1 MMSQNRRLE
10 RIGILLAVL
19 MSGAALGLE
28 VQQRLASAP
37 KPSPPS
43 PPANATQPLHPTT
56 TPDGE
61 ILPLPVPEDGKEILG
76 KGKDLI
82 RIQGV
87 HSGRK
92 QYELTAQR
100 LVLTRDESKT
110 AVEGIRGTL
119 IGNDGKPAAAFTAD
133 RAVMHM
139 QSKDLD
145 VEGQVHVESLD
156 REDKVIF
163 STRNMHWSA
172 RDERLTCPNPVE
184 VTQPGVLLRGSS
196 MVADARLRKLSLD
209 GGVYLEADAEKVEK
223 GLGMSDGSSS
233 QSGGRARGAASSTS
247 RRANGGG

>member
-172 RDERLTCPNPVE
+172 RDERLTCPTRWRSPN
-184 VTQPGVLLRGSS
+184 LRAPARSS
-196 MVADARLRKLSLD
+196 MVADARPKALAGWWRSP
-209 GGVYLEADAEKVEK
+209 
-223 GLGMSDGSSS
+223 
-233 QSGGRARGAASSTS
+233 
-247 RRANGGG
+247 GGGCRESGEGPRCQDGARNRAARSRSCILNVPKSEWSR

>member
-1 MMSQNRRLE
+1 MSQNRRLE
-10 RIGILLAVL
+10 RLGILLAVL

-37 KPSPPS
+37 KPSPP
-43 PPANATQPLHPTT
+43 ANATAPLPPAT

-61 ILPLPVPEDGKEILG
+61 LLPLPVPEDGKEILG

-119 IGNDGKPAAAFTAD
+119 IGNDGKPVAAFTAE
-133 RAVMHM
+133 RAIMHM
-139 QSKDLD
+139 QTKDLD
-145 VEGQVHVESLD
+145 VEGQVLVESLD
-156 REDKVIF
+156 REEKVVF

-172 RDERLTCPNPVE
+172 RDERLTCPNPV
-184 VTQPGVLLRGSS
+184 
-196 MVADARLRKLSLD
+196 
-209 GGVYLEADAEKVEK
+209 
-223 GLGMSDGSSS
+223 
-233 QSGGRARGAASSTS
+233 
-247 RRANGGG
+247 